1 MPGVIL
7 AIVGLG
13 VAIVETE
20 RFRGAERRFGVRL
33 AERVFTP
40 GELAYAA
47 RKRRGFESRA
57 VRFAAKL
64 AARRAL
70 GLPGARFRDLEVV
83 RQRGRPP
90 TLVFH
95 EAAAEAA
102 RGRGVARAALSV
114 THDASFCIA
123 HVILEGGT

>member
-1 MPGVIL
+1 MIL

-13 VAIVETE
+13 VGIVETE
-20 RFRGAERRFGVRL
+20 RFRAVERRYGARF

-40 GELAYAA
+40 GERAYAA
-47 RKRRGFESRA
+47 RRRRGFESLA

-70 GLPGARFRDLEVV
+70 GRAHASLREVEVV
-83 RQRGRPP
+83 REGGRAP

-95 EAAAEAA
+95 AAAAESA
-102 RGRGVARAALSV
+102 RGLGVVRAALSV
-114 THDASFCIA
+114 THDAHLCIA
-123 HVILEGGT
+123 HVVLEGGA

>member
-1 MPGVIL
+1 VIL

-13 VAIVETE
+13 VGIVETE
-20 RFRGAERRFGVRL
+20 RFRRAERRFGGRL

-40 GELAYAA
+40 GERAYAA
-47 RKRRGFESRA
+47 RRRRGFESLA

-70 GLPGARFRDLEVV
+70 GLAHARFRDLEVV
-83 RQRGRPP
+83 RLRGAAP

-95 EAAAEAA
+95 AAAAAAA
-102 RGRGVARAALSV
+102 RERGVARAALSV
-114 THDASFCIA
+114 THDADLCIA
-123 HVILEGGT
+123 HVVLEGAT

>member
-1 MPGVIL
+1 VIL

-13 VAIVETE
+13 VGIVETE
-20 RFRGAERRFGVRL
+20 RFRRAERRFGARL

-40 GELAYAA
+40 GELVYAA
-47 RKRRGFESRA
+47 RKRRGFESLA

-70 GLPGARFRDLEVV
+70 GLAHARFRDLEVV
-83 RQRGRPP
+83 RVRGAAP

-95 EAAAEAA
+95 AAAAEAA
-102 RGRGVARAALSV
+102 RGRGVVRSVLSV
-114 THDASFCIA
+114 THDAELCIA
-123 HVILEGGT
+123 HVVLEGAP